1 MEEMKTVLIT
11 FTLFF
16 FGCSMQKDKLFMNLS
31 SEYVSEDNSV
41 SLLLYNDSIYFYIQ
55 DNSKF
60 SYGVWNLDMDNR
72 VYLKYQFK
80 QYDNKRDPN
89 QVNSMFLLFEKTK
102 LAPINDNSIFITYD
116 NGNTIKLVKS
126 NSISDSMENMI
137 DLYGDISE

>member
-1 MEEMKTVLIT
+1 MKTVLIT

-102 LAPINDNSIFITYD
+102 LAPINDNSIFPRCRA
-116 NGNTIKLVKS
+116 KS
-126 NSISDSMENMI
+126 RWCASP
-137 DLYGDISE
+137 LAFRH

>member
-102 LAPINDNSIFITYD
+102 ERKNINERNFAT
-116 NGNTIKLVKS
+116 
-126 NSISDSMENMI
+126 
-137 DLYGDISE
+137 